1 MTPFRPATPD
11 GLPFML
17 KLIENALIVWAEMAR
32 RGGAVL
38 ALVILAAAAAAGWY
52 AVGHLKVNTD
62 TSSMLDSE
70 LPFQQRSLALR
81 KAFPQ
86 IKTDILVLVRAAS
99 LDEADAFAADL
110 RDAIAADTDAFDS
123 VFAPAEDEFFA
134 ENGLLYLSEG
144 ELESRLTQMTKASSL
159 VETLIKSPTLGTF
172 FSTLSDNDA
181 LAEQSDLGQDTLV
194 TLYGEIGKTIEAA
207 IDGEDRPFSWM
218 GALDK
223 ETREKPMHTRLIYAS
238 PVLDFSR
245 LQPAKPGIEALRT
258 QIAALHEKYGGRVE
272 AYVTGDPALR
282 VEELE
287 AVTTGIGLSL
297 GLSFFVVTILLLIC
311 YRSPAMAGFTL
322 VSLVLTLVFTSAFA
336 ARFVGEL
343 NLVSVAFT
351 VLLVGLGLDFAIHL
365 LLHVQERRVDG
376 QENAEA
382 LKGALHEVGP
392 ALTLAAPT
400 TALAFL
406 SFVPTKFDG
415 IAQLGVIAGA
425 GVIIAFIV
433 SVTFLPAALKRLPVT
448 KARKREGA
456 VRAGFAA
463 IEKIAAPVAVVTI
476 LAGFAALLLMPQVRF
491 DADQMSLRNP
501 NAPSVAGFNLL
512 FEDEETIPYRLTRL
526 ASSEADARKTATQA
540 ASLKTV
546 ATTRSLPDFVPDDQ
560 DAKLEL
566 IDFAAGT
573 LVFAF
578 AAEPGSVEGPPAAEG
593 VSNLKSRLEE
603 AYSEGPGARLAALL
617 GRVEAADDPALVSR
631 IERNIFL
638 YWPALTER
646 LAAQLNADYVEIDTL
661 PEALRARY
669 LSDDGQWRVDILPE
683 ADVRDFGA
691 LTDFVDDVSTVIPD
705 LTGGAY
711 QSIKA
716 GETISAAMLQAT
728 GIAFAVVAAM
738 LIFFIRRLRL
748 VALVLF
754 PLALAAVLTAA
765 AGVLFNIPFNYANVI
780 VLPLLI
786 GIGVDSGIHLVLRHD
801 QVAAGEGVYGTSTPR
816 AVLFSALT
824 TVASFGS
831 LMLSPHR
838 GTASMGELLSIA
850 IAFTL
855 ICTLVVLPAAFDYA
869 EKRMPEAVRRS
880 DKITFKDQ

>member
-1 MTPFRPATPD
+1 M
-11 GLPFML
+11 M
-17 KLIENALIVWAEMAR
+17 KLIENALVAWAELAR
-32 RGGAVL
+32 RGGAAL
-38 ALVILAAAAAAGWY
+38 ALLILAGTAAAGWY
-52 AVGHLKVNTD
+52 AAGNLKVNTD
-62 TSSMLDSE
+62 TSAMLDSE
-70 LPFQQRSLALR
+70 LPFQKRAIALR
-81 KAFPQ
+81 ETFPQ
-86 IKTDILVLVRAAS
+86 IKTDIIVIVRAPT
-99 LDEADAFAADL
+99 LDEADAYAADL
-110 RDAIAADTDAFDS
+110 RGAIASDTDAFEA
-123 VFAPAEDEFFA
+123 VFAPAQEDFFA
-134 ENGLLYLSEG
+134 ENGLLYLSER
-144 ELESRLTQMTKASSL
+144 ELESRLTQMSKASGL
-159 VETLIKSPTLGTF
+159 IETLIKNPTLGTF
-172 FSTLSDNDA
+172 FTTLADNDA
-181 LAEQSDLGQDTLV
+181 LAERSDLGADTLQA
-194 TLYGEIGKTIEAA
+194 LYGEIANTVEAA
-207 IDGEDRPFSWM
+207 RDGEDRPFSWM
-218 GALDK
+218 GALDS
-223 ETREKPMHTRLIYAS
+223 ETREKPAHTRLIYAS
-238 PVLDFSR
+238 PVLDYTR
-245 LQPAKPGIEALRT
+245 LQPAKTGIEALRAE
-258 QIAALHEKYGGRVE
+258 IAKLDDKYAGRVD
-272 AYVTGDPALR
+272 AFVTGDPALR

-287 AVTTGIGLSL
+287 AVTTGIGVSMGLSL
-297 GLSFFVVTILLLIC
+297 IVVSFLLLLC
-311 YRSPAMAGFTL
+311 YRSPAMAAFTL
-322 VSLVLTLVFTSAFA
+322 VSLIVTLVLTSAFA

-376 QENAEA
+376 QNNAEA

-392 ALTLAAPT
+392 ALALAAPT

-425 GVIIAFIV
+425 GVIIAFLV
-433 SVTFLPAALKRLPVT
+433 SVTFLPAALKRLPLSRQ
-448 KARKREGA
+448 KKRRGA
-456 VRAGFAA
+456 VRAAFAA
-463 IEKIAAPVAVVTI
+463 IEKVSAPVAILTI
-476 LAGFAALLLMPQVRF
+476 LAGVAALVLMPQVRF

-501 NAPSVAGFNLL
+501 DAPSVKGFNLL
-512 FEDEETIPYRLTRL
+512 FEDDETIPYRLTRL
-526 ASSEADARKTATQA
+526 AGSEAEARETATTA
-540 ASLKTV
+540 GGLETV
-546 ATTRSLPDFVPDDQ
+546 AGTRSLPDFVPEDQ

-578 AAEPGSVEGPPAAEG
+578 AAEPGSVEGPPAGDGLAT
-593 VSNLKSRLEE
+593 LRARLDE
-603 AYSEGPGARLAALL
+603 AYTDGPGARLAALL
-617 GRVEAADDPALVSR
+617 REVENASDPALVAR
-631 IERNIFL
+631 IEQNIFQF
-638 YWPALTER
+638 WPALTDR
-646 LAAQLNADYVEIDTL
+646 LAAQLNADYVELDTL
-661 PEALRARY
+661 PDSLRARY
-669 LSDDGQWRVDILPE
+669 LSQDGQWRVDILPAE
-683 ADVRDFGA
+683 DVREYSA
-691 LTDFVDDVSTVIPD
+691 LKSFVDDVAAKFPD

-711 QSIKA
+711 QSLKA

-728 GIAFAVVAAM
+728 GIAFVIVAVM
-738 LIFFIRRLRL
+738 LILFIGRIRL

-765 AGVLFNIPFNYANVI
+765 AGVLLDIPFNYANVI

-869 EKRMPEAVRRS
+869 ERRMPEAVRRS
-880 DKITFKDQ
+880 DKVKFKGK

>member
-1 MTPFRPATPD
+1 
-11 GLPFML
+11 ML
-17 KLIENALIVWAEMAR
+17 KLIENALVAWAELAR
-32 RGGAVL
+32 RGGALL
-38 ALVILAAAAAAGWY
+38 ALLILAATAAAGWY
-52 AVGHLKVNTD
+52 AAGNLKVNTD
-62 TSSMLDSE
+62 TSAMLDAE
-70 LPFQQRSLALR
+70 LPFQQRSLELR
-81 KAFPQ
+81 DAFPQ
-86 IKTDILVLVRAAS
+86 IKTDIIVIVRAS
-99 LDEADAFAADL
+99 TLDEADAFAADL
-110 RDAIAADTDAFDS
+110 KAAIAEDKDAFEA
-123 VFAPAEDEFFA
+123 VFAPAQEEFFA

-159 VETLIKSPTLGTF
+159 IETLIKSPTLGTF
-172 FSTLSDNDA
+172 FTTLADNDA
-181 LAEQSDLGQDTLV
+181 LAERSDLGADTLAA
-194 TLYGEIGKTIEAA
+194 LYDEIAKTIAA
-207 IDGEDRPFSWM
+207 AETGEDRPFSWM
-218 GALDK
+218 GALDD
-223 ETREKPMHTRLIYAS
+223 ETREKPAHTRLIYAN
-238 PVLDFSR
+238 PVLDYSR
-245 LQPAKPGIEALRT
+245 LQPAKPAIEALRG
-258 QIAALHEKYGGRVE
+258 QIEKLNEKYAGRVD
-272 AYVTGDPALR
+272 AFITGDPALR

-287 AVTTGIGLSL
+287 SVTTGIGLSM
-297 GLSFFVVTILLLIC
+297 GLSLIVVSILLLFC
-311 YRSPAMAGFTL
+311 YRSLAMASFTL
-322 VSLVLTLVFTSAFA
+322 VSLIVTLALTSAFA
-336 ARFVGEL
+336 AKFVGEL

-351 VLLVGLGLDFAIHL
+351 VLLIGLGLDFAIHL

-376 QENAEA
+376 QNNEEA

-392 ALTLAAPT
+392 ALALAAPT

-415 IAQLGVIAGA
+415 IAQLGVIAGV
-425 GVIIAFIV
+425 GVVIAFLV
-433 SVTFLPAALKRLPVT
+433 SVTFLPAALKRLPVSRR
-448 KARKREGA
+448 RKRKGA
-456 VRAGFAA
+456 VRGAFAA
-463 IEKIAAPVAVVTI
+463 IEKISAPIAVVTI
-476 LAGFAALLLMPQVRF
+476 LAGFAALILMPQVRF

-512 FEDEETIPYRLTRL
+512 FDDEETIPYRLTRL
-526 ASSEADARKTATQA
+526 VGSEDEARATAEQA
-540 ASLKTV
+540 LALETV

-578 AAEPGSVEGPPAAEG
+578 DAEPGSVEGPPAKNGISA
-593 VSNLKSRLEE
+593 LKARLDE
-603 AYSEGPGARLAALL
+603 AYTDGPGARLGALL
-617 GRVEAADDPALVSR
+617 GEVQAADDPVLIER
-631 IERNIFL
+631 IEQSIFR

-646 LAAQLNADYVEIDTL
+646 LAAQLNADYVDMDSL
-661 PEALRARY
+661 PESLRARY
-669 LSDDGQWRVDILPE
+669 LSDTGQWRIDILPE
-683 ADVRDFGA
+683 QDVRDHRA
-691 LTDFVDDVSTVIPD
+691 LKAFVDDVAAVFPD

-711 QSIKA
+711 QSLKA
-716 GETISAAMLQAT
+716 GETISASMLQAT
-728 GIAFAVVAAM
+728 GIAFAIVAVM
-738 LIFFIRRLRL
+738 LIIFIGRIRL

-765 AGVLFNIPFNYANVI
+765 TGVLLDIPFNYANVI

-869 EKRMPEAVRRS
+869 ERRAPEAVRRS
-880 DKITFKDQ
+880 DRIKFKNK

>member
-11 GLPFML
+11 GPPFML

-52 AVGHLKVNTD
+52 AAGHLKVNTD

-70 LPFQQRSLALR
+70 LPFQKRSIALR
-81 KAFPQ
+81 EAFPQ
-86 IKTDILVLVRAAS
+86 IKTDIIVLVRAAS

-110 RDAIAADTDAFDS
+110 RDAIAGDADAFDS

-134 ENGLLYLSEG
+134 KNGLLYLSEG

-172 FSTLSDNDA
+172 FTTLADNDA
-181 LAEQSDLGQDTLV
+181 LAEKSDLGQDTLL
-194 TLYGEIGKTIEAA
+194 TLYDEIGKTIEAA
-207 IDGEDRPFSWM
+207 TDGEDRPFSWM

-245 LQPAKPGIEALRT
+245 LQPAKPGIETLRK
-258 QIAALHEKYGGRVE
+258 QIAMLNEKYGGRVE
-272 AYVTGDPALR
+272 AYITGDPALR

-297 GLSFFVVTILLLIC
+297 GLSLIVVTILLLFC

-365 LLHVQERRVDG
+365 LLHVQERRIDG

-456 VRAGFAA
+456 IRAGFATV
-463 IEKIAAPVAVVTI
+463 EKVAAPVAVITI
-476 LAGFAALLLMPQVRF
+476 FAGIAALLLMPQVRF

-501 NAPSVAGFNLL
+501 KAPSVTGFNLL

-526 ASSEADARKTATQA
+526 ASSEAEAREIATQA
-540 ASLKTV
+540 AALATV

-578 AAEPGSVEGPPAAEG
+578 AAEPGSVGGPSAAEG
-593 VSNLKSRLEE
+593 VDDLKSRLEE
-603 AYSEGPGARLAALL
+603 AYGEGPGAQLAALL
-617 GRVEAADDPALVSR
+617 ERVEAANDPALIDR

-646 LAAQLNADYVEIDTL
+646 LAAQLDAEYVEIETL

-669 LSDDGQWRVDILPE
+669 LSDDGEWRVDILPE

-691 LTDFVDDVSTVIPD
+691 LKAFVDDVAAVVPD

-765 AGVLFNIPFNYANVI
+765 TGVLLDIPFNYANVI

-880 DKITFKDQ
+880 DKIRFKDQ